1 MRIGPHQF
9 ANQVAL
15 APMAG
20 ISDRPFRTLC
30 KTLGAGWTV
39 SEMVGANPRLR
50 HTQKS
55 RQRTQLGDG
64 SSQARIVQIVG
75 ADPHQLAEAARYN
88 VDLGAH
94 IIDINMGCPAKKV
107 CSVAAGSALL
117 RDELLVGRILEAVV
131 AAVPV
136 PVTLK
141 TRTGWDQ
148 HARNGVRIARIAE
161 AAGIQAIAMHGRTR
175 ADRYDGSAEYDTIAE
190 ACSRVRI
197 PVIANGDIDTPHKA
211 ADILRHTGAAAVMIG
226 RAARGR
232 PWLPGQIAHFLASG
246 ELLPAPQLAERESL
260 LSGLVR
266 ALHGFYGATLGVRIA
281 RKHIGWQIRDLCA
294 GNAPPGWLRSI
305 NQAVTAKDQLDR
317 IGQMFEQ
324 LAEPARAPVAAPWSG
339 PPLATM
345 PPGNTSALVASRR
358 PGERG

>member
-20 ISDRPFRTLC
+20 ISDRPFRSLC
-30 KTLGAGWTV
+30 KMLGAGWTV

-50 HTQKS
+50 DTAKS

-64 SSQARIVQIVG
+64 SGQARIVQIVG
-75 ADPHQLAEAARYN
+75 ADPQQLAEAARYN
-88 VDLGAH
+88 VDLGAD

-141 TRTGWDQ
+141 TRTGWDRRL
-148 HARNGVRIARIAE
+148 RNGVRIAQIAE
-161 AAGIQAIAMHGRTR
+161 VAGIQAIAMHGRTR

-197 PVIANGDIDTPHKA
+197 PIIANGDIDTPHKA
-211 ADILRHTGAAAVMIG
+211 ADILRHTGVAAVMIG

-246 ELLPAPQLAERESL
+246 ELLPAPQLAERGSL
-260 LSGLVR
+260 LIGLVR
-266 ALHGFYGATLGVRIA
+266 ALHGFYGTTLGVRIA

-294 GNAPPGWLRSI
+294 GDAPPDWLRSI
-305 NQAVTAKDQLDR
+305 NQAVMAEDQLDR
-317 IGQMFEQ
+317 IRQVFDQ
-324 LAEPARAPVAAPWSG
+324 LAETGMASAAYPCSCST
-339 PPLATM
+339 LATM
-345 PPGNTSALVASRR
+345 RGNAAAVIASRR
-358 PGERG
+358 PGVQG